1 MKNVVNLRETQ
12 GTSKLNVNSH
22 KVDVNDSVLLYDEM
36 VPRHFWII
44 AIVRGVLRSRDSE
57 IRRAIVRM
65 TKTNTILRRFLNKL
79 FTVKSI

>member
-22 KVDVNDSVLLYDEM
+22 KVNVNDSVLLYDEM
-36 VPRHFWII
+36 VSRHFWII
-44 AIVRGVLRSRDSE
+44 AIVRGVLPSRDSE